1 MDGANFVA
9 KVVPEKKHYKEF
21 GRIHMKKTKLFIV
34 YLILGIVFYAAD
46 FALPRLPI
54 WIWMSI

>member
-46 FALPRLPI
+46 F
-54 WIWMSI
+54 